1 MSAFSATD
9 NQRRARFFVFK
20 CIKIKHSFTINQ
32 HLLIH
37 STARTQMSSPDQSF
51 FIYLSERFYIYLEQ
65 LVYPEAVVECRRK
78 GLVMAKV
85 ESEAENE

>member
-37 STARTQMSSPDQSF
+37 STARTQMSSPDQSINYKLLYF
-51 FIYLSERFYIYLEQ
+51 TFQRDFTSTWSSWCTQ
-65 LVYPEAVVECRRK
+65 K
-78 GLVMAKV
+78 Q
-85 ESEAENE
+85 

>member
-1 MSAFSATD
+1 
-9 NQRRARFFVFK
+9 
-20 CIKIKHSFTINQ
+20 
-32 HLLIH
+32 
-37 STARTQMSSPDQSF
+37 MSSPDQSF